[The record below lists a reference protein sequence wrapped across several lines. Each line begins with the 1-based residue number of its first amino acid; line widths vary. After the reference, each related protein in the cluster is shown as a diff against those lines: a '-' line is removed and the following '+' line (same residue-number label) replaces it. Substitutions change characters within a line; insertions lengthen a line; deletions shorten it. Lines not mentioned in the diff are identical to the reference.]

1 MNLFTRSKKELPFH
15 LFLFLCL
22 ALVLLPSFLT
32 AIFLDTSVYNNSSD
46 TFLYLDIARHL
57 QAGEGFLCTF
67 NVYQFWRGIAAPALP
82 FVHVGLSILLAAALS
97 IGCSIKSLILGGFLP
112 AIVNGFLVAAI
123 ARRIYRDRGL
133 AFWASVILVA
143 CVCTQITLLRV
154 LTEQWSL
161 LITLLAVLIFVSKET
176 WSRWSLAGLAGLL
189 FLGFVV
195 RSAAVFY
202 PYIFALAM
210 IAGRSGETRPWRQTV
225 FFVSVYTALLIL
237 WEGFIFLRYGSFF
250 PQYPL
255 AFKNYF
261 LATRMTGGMFL
272 DRTPALLSFSGSG
285 RFASVT
291 AVNAAEMF
299 YVLFC
304 ILRVLV
310 VPALWAAMSVLRRG
324 SRAERLLLFLA
335 AGQMAASLGFYPYMV
350 IGEFSWTR
358 FLLLPAACLLI
369 LGGWGLRDFC
379 VKFLPRTGK
388 VFFHVVCAVILIAN
402 MYQAVRVLGVYWKE
416 GNGGVKEAG
425 LKAAKGW
432 VLSNTEKGD
441 LIATSEYV
449 VGNVGLERPVVVLP
463 SHKTMSSNNLKDF
476 LMVFSPQALLFE
488 YTLPLDRR
496 ILASE
501 GFAAVPAAPSSA
513 GPFVIYRRDKDISE

>member
-82 FVHVGLSILLAAALS
+82 FVHVGLSLLLAASSFLGLS
-97 IGCSIKSLILGGFLP
+97 IKGLVLGGFLP

-161 LITLLAVLIFVSKET
+161 LITLSAVLIFVSKEK

-189 FLGFVV
+189 FLGFMV

-210 IAGRSGETRPWRQTV
+210 ITGRPGETRSWRQAV
-225 FFVSVYTALLIL
+225 FFVSVYTAFLIL

-272 DRTPALLSFSGSG
+272 DITPALLPFSGSG
-285 RFASVT
+285 RFASLT
-291 AVNAAEMF
+291 IVNAAEMF

-304 ILRVLV
+304 ILRILV
-310 VPALWAAMSVLRRG
+310 VPALWVAVNVLRRG
-324 SRAERLLLFLA
+324 SRAERLLLLLA

-358 FLLLPAACLLI
+358 FLLLPVACLLV

-388 VFFHVVCAVILIAN
+388 VFFHVVCAVILLAN

-416 GNGGVKEAG
+416 DRDGVKEAG
-425 LKAAKGW
+425 LKAARRW
-432 VLSNTEKGD
+432 VLSNTEKSD
-441 LIATSEYV
+441 LVATSEYV
-449 VGNVGLERPVVVLP
+449 VGNIGLERPVVVLP

-476 LMVFSPQALLFE
+476 LMVFSPKALLFE

-496 ILASE
+496 ILASQ
-501 GFAAVPAAPSSA
+501 GFAAAPVASSSV
-513 GPFVIYRRDKDISE
+513 GPFVIYQRDRDISE